1 MSEKIYV
8 RMCERFTQWR
18 ASEPVE
24 IDVEK
29 LRKCEPPYEGNSHE
43 ELIQYLNE
51 EVWHNYDWSET
62 NGEVYGEDAA
72 YDLMMDDVTL
82 EEYSDTR
89 DKYADEWIEVGVP
102 NKEYRKTG
110 RFESYV
116 DTMERSNW

>member
-18 ASEPVE
+18 ATEPIEV
-24 IDVEK
+24 DVEK

-43 ELIQYLNE
+43 ELLQYLTD
-51 EVWHNYDWSET
+51 EVWNNYDWSDT
-62 NGEVYGEDAA
+62 NAEVYGEDEA
-72 YDLMMDDVTL
+72 YELMMDDVSL

-102 NKEYRKTG
+102 NEEYRKTG
-110 RFESYV
+110 RFESFA
-116 DTMERSNW
+116 DNMSKSDW